1 MPITIHIYY
10 SGPAGNARR
19 FAQEMLDSG
28 TVSAI
33 RQETGNLRYEYYSPL
48 EDPDTLL
55 LIDSWADQQALDR
68 HHASPM
74 METIAQLREK
84 YQLTM
89 EVERFVSDEGDIPAS
104 DRAFLV

>member
-10 SGPAGNARR
+10 SGPADNARR

-33 RQETGNLRYEYYSPL
+33 RQEAGNLRYEYYSPL
-48 EDPDTLL
+48 EDPDTVL
-55 LIDSWADQQALDR
+55 LIDSWADQKALDR

-74 METIAQLREK
+74 METIAQLRDK

-89 EVERFVSDEGDIPAS
+89 EVERFVSDEGGIPAS

>member
-19 FAQEMLDSG
+19 
-28 TVSAI
+28 
-33 RQETGNLRYEYYSPL
+33 YYSPL

-89 EVERFVSDEGDIPAS
+89 EVERFVSDEGGIPAS